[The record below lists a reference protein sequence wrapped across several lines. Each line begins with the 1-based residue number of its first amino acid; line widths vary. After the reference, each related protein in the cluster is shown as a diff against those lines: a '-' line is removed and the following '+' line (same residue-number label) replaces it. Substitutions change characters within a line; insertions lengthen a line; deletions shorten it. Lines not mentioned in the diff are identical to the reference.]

1 MCIRKFHELNDE
13 DSLQIFQMDN
23 AEDTQKQK

>member
-13 DSLQIFQMDN
+13 DYLQIFQMDN
-23 AEDTQKQK
+23 AEDTQTK

>member
-13 DSLQIFQMDN
+13 DSPQIFQMDN